1 MSESAITD
9 WDRIVHKGVR
19 SKDNQDIGNVIS
31 IENDSI
37 TVHQGAR
44 HEYIISKSDV
54 EGYNGS
60 EVFLKSNYND
70 LRRQEIKT

>member
-44 HEYIISKSDV
+44 HEYII
-54 EGYNGS
+54 
-60 EVFLKSNYND
+60 
-70 LRRQEIKT
+70 